1 MAIVASSIFVII
13 GLFLIL
19 GFLYILIR
27 NGKIKR
33 NGILTTAK
41 VVSISLEKGSENEEG
56 FSGVIKVPVYSFEY
70 YKNGNLQSHR
80 IKGRSNSK
88 VEIGDVTPVYY
99 NPKNPPKD
107 YYLPKKDFFIKY
119 VFLVIGFGFFA
130 IGISKGFDFY
140 SNYFYVFG
148 IPNIDKEGF
157 FIRLFFVFLGF
168 ILWSSI
174 TRIINNL
181 IFKKKNKAVDL
192 QHKNYKESI

>member
-13 GLFLIL
+13 GLILIL

-56 FSGVIKVPVYSFEY
+56 FSGVIKVPVYRFNF

-99 NPKNPPKD
+99 NPKNPSKD
-107 YYLPKKDFFIKY
+107 YYLPEKDFFVKY

-130 IGISKGFDFY
+130 IGISKGYDFY
-140 SNYFYVFG
+140 NNYFYVFG
-148 IPNIDKEGF
+148 IPNMNKEGF
-157 FIRLFFVFLGF
+157 FIMLFFVFLGF
-168 ILWSSI
+168 VLWSLI
-174 TRIINNL
+174 TRIINTL
-181 IFKKKNKAVDL
+181 IFKRKNRDVNVE
-192 QHKNYKESI
+192 HKNYRESI